1 VSLNTKI
8 GRNEVTSWKNKFCRF
23 VALDLAQDV
32 AEGIYE
38 TNLPEIYGTA
48 AWLAGWL
55 AADVKFNRV
64 FDK

>member
-1 VSLNTKI
+1 M
-8 GRNEVTSWKNKFCRF
+8 TSWKNKFCRF